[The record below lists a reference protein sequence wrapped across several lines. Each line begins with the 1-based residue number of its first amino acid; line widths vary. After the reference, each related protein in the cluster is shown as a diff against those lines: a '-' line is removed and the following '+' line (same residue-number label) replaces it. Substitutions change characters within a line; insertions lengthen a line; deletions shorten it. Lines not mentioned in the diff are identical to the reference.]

1 MSSIVQEK
9 NRLDRKIVIVYV
21 NVIIHHINQGSEMTS
36 QKNTTYT
43 ISQIA
48 DQLDISTRTIR
59 FYEEKGLICPRR
71 TAGNQRKYTP
81 RNKARLKLILRG
93 KRFGFSLDE
102 IAEMI
107 GMADTNPDELDQI
120 EKTLAFSSEKLKE
133 IQDRKKELSLLEQD
147 ILATRDKLL
156 KRKIELEG

>member
-1 MSSIVQEK
+1 MPDKPGQ
-9 NRLDRKIVIVYV
+9 
-21 NVIIHHINQGSEMTS
+21 
-36 QKNTTYT
+36 TYT

-59 FYEEKGLICPRR
+59 FYEEKGLIRPDR
-71 TAGNQRKYTP
+71 TKGNQRIYTP

-107 GMADTNPDELDQI
+107 GMADTDMDELSQI
-120 EKTLAFSSEKLKE
+120 EKSLAFGDAKLCDIRE
-133 IQDRKKELSLLEQD
+133 RKKELALLEQD
-147 ILATRDKLL
+147 LLATREKLIR
-156 KRKIELEG
+156 RKQQLRENQEHLPKGDAP

>member
-1 MSSIVQEK
+1 MTRNLNPNKKKTQQKEEK
-9 NRLDRKIVIVYV
+9 
-21 NVIIHHINQGSEMTS
+21 TW
-36 QKNTTYT
+36 T

-59 FYEEKGLICPRR
+59 FYEEKGLIQPRR
-71 TAGNQRKYTP
+71 TNGNQRIYTP

-107 GMADTNPDELDQI
+107 GMANADQDEIQQI
-120 EKTLAFSSEKLKE
+120 EKSLEFGDNKLKE
-133 IQDRKKELSLLEQD
+133 IQDRKKELELLEQD
-147 ILATRDKLL
+147 ILATQQKLL
-156 KRKIELEG
+156 NRISQLKKQTKPKNQEEKNECCKTR